1 MPSRLDLHGLVLL
14 THRLSADMIGL
25 LHHFKERRQ
34 LDDLTGLPPCLTVKG
49 NPVHSGDLAFDNRP
63 LQ

>member
-1 MPSRLDLHGLVLL
+1 
-14 THRLSADMIGL
+14 MIGL

-34 LDDLTGLPPCLTVKG
+34 LDDLTGVLPCLTVGG
-49 NPVHSGDLAFDNRP
+49 NPVHAGDLAFYNRP